1 MDMQALKKEAK
12 LNKLKELRKMMQ
24 KRMVD
29 AFSEGPDEN
38 HLVESIVG
46 DDSGGGAMTAKKDG
60 DNSYPNGPGDT
71 SDLKKFEKGSDSEF
85 DEEKKKFMQ
94 YGPRS
99 SESKKKT
106 MVMMIGNLKAGKKK

>member
-46 DDSGGGAMTAKKDG
+46 DDSNGMTAKKDG
-60 DNSYPNGPGDT
+60 DTSFPHGPEDT
-71 SDLKKFEKGSDSEF
+71 SDLKKFEKGKDSEF
-85 DEEKKKFMQ
+85 DEEKKKFMR
-94 YGPRS
+94 YGPS
-99 SESKKKT
+99 SGANKKKT
-106 MVMMIGNLKAGKKK
+106 MVMMIGNMKAGKKK